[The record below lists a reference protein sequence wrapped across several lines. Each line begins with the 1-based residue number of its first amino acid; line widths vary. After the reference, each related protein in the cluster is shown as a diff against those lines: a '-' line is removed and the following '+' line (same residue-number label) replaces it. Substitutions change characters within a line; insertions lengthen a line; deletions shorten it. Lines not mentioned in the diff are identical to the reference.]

1 MTNNKR
7 KNKKKPNVEVK
18 KRVLQIKDDFEDYA
32 KITKMLGDRRVLLK
46 LPDTTEL
53 IGIIP
58 GRFRKRCWMKVGD
71 IVLVSIREFQKD
83 KVDII
88 HKYDDSEIKI
98 LVKQLEIPQFFIDDS
113 VSSKNDLFDNGF
125 EFTDDLDFNN
135 IWIICICLF

>member
-46 LPDTTEL
+46 LPDTSEL

-58 GRFRKRCWMKVGD
+58 GRFRKRCWMKVGN

-98 LVKQLEIPQFFIDDS
+98 LVKQLEIPQFFINDS
-113 VSSKNDLFDNGF
+113 ESSKNDLFESGGF
-125 EFTDDLDFNN
+125 EFTDDLKFNN
-135 IWIICICLF
+135 I